1 MRLDKAIIIHRIGIF
16 VFIFGLAITT
26 LGVSLGKTHDI
37 TNGFLLAMWTWNGF
51 LRGKSLEKKRELKE
65 KQQ

>member
-1 MRLDKAIIIHRIGIF
+1 MNRDKAIILHRIGIF
-16 VFIFGLAITT
+16 VIIFGFAITT

-51 LRGKSLEKKRELKE
+51 LIGKNLEKKRELKE
-65 KQQ
+65 KQ